1 MTTRLGSVALITLLA
16 ITAGASPASAQGQAR
31 VLVMPFTVQVDGGTP
46 AAVLAARW
54 LGEAASTLLSDELA
68 ARGYGAL
75 AREDRVAVFDRLR
88 LPMSAEL
95 TRATLIRVAELIGA
109 SEVIFGDIHVGVELT
124 VRART
129 ISLATGRLLNDVNDR
144 GGKPDLFALFA
155 RMATVL
161 GRQIG
166 RAPAVASPLPA
177 AMPLNAFEN
186 YINGLTAPTPAVQQ
200 RLLEGAM
207 TQAPRDGRVLTALWS
222 VYTDEGLHDKA
233 LAVASAVPVE
243 SPLRRRARFDVALS
257 LIELKRLDGAVK
269 ELAALHAAAPAAA
282 LSNAL
287 GIAELRRLPATGAA
301 ERAATYFER
310 AASEAKGDPDY
321 LFNLGYARALG
332 GDTAAAL
339 VWLRETVRHS
349 AADGDAHLVM
359 SAVLAATG
367 HGPEA
372 QRELELA
379 RMLGTQL
386 ESIPASVVKVP
397 AALER
402 IRNRLDDVSI
412 GVPQPSR
419 RDSQDTAGFHLQR
432 ARALLAE
439 GRDRDATSEL
449 QRAIYLAP
457 YEDEAHLLLGRI
469 YERTGRMADAV
480 DEYKVAVWCRESSA
494 AQLALGRALAQL
506 GDRDAARRALE
517 RALVLAPDLAEARE
531 WLKKIGG

>member
-1 MTTRLGSVALITLLA
+1 
-16 ITAGASPASAQGQAR
+16 
-31 VLVMPFTVQVDGGTP
+31 MPFAVQVDGGTP
-46 AAVLAARW
+46 AAVLGARW
-54 LGEAASTLLSDELA
+54 LGEAASTLLSEELA

-75 AREDRVAVFDRLR
+75 ERDDRVAVFDRLR

-109 SEVIFGDIHVGVELT
+109 SEVVFGDIRVGTDLT

-129 ISLATGRLLNDVNDR
+129 ISLKSGRLFNDVNDH
-144 GGKPDLFALFA
+144 GAEADLFPLFA
-155 RMATVL
+155 RMAGAV

-166 RAPAVASPLPA
+166 PAPAAPA
-177 AMPLNAFEN
+177 APQPPMPLNAFES
-186 YINGLTAPTPAVQQ
+186 YINGLTAPTPAAQQ
-200 RLLEGAM
+200 RLLESAM

-222 VYTDEGLHDKA
+222 VYSDEGLHDKA
-233 LAVASAVPVE
+233 LAVASAVPME

-257 LIELKRLDGAVK
+257 LIELKRLDGAQK
-269 ELAALHAAAPAAA
+269 ELTTLYAAGPSPA

-287 GIAELRRLPATGAA
+287 GIVELGRLPAAGSA

-310 AASEAKGDPDY
+310 AAGEARGDPDY
-321 LFNLGYARALG
+321 LFNLGYAKALA

-339 VWLRETVRHS
+339 VWLREAVRHS

-379 RMLGTQL
+379 RSLGTQL
-386 ESIPASVVKVP
+386 ETIPASVVKVP
-397 AALER
+397 PSLER
-402 IRNRLDDVSI
+402 TRNRLDDVSI
-412 GVPQPSR
+412 GVSQPSR
-419 RDSQDTAGFHLQR
+419 RDSQETAGFHLQR
-432 ARALLAE
+432 AKSLMQE
-439 GRDRDATSEL
+439 GRDRDATEEL
-449 QRAIYLAP
+449 QRAIYLSP

-469 YERTGRMADAV
+469 YERTGRIADAV
-480 DEYKVAVWCRESSA
+480 DEYKVAVWCRESA
-494 AQLALGRALAQL
+494 ASQLALGRALAQS

-517 RALVLAPDLAEARE
+517 RALVLAPDSAEARE